1 MSLEETNSLDRSMV
15 GENENG
21 IIFYLPP
28 SILMRLYLA
37 KSSNVP
43 RALTSTMRNICQNNT
58 CMTSFH
64 EFSQRVLRPT
74 SSWALRKSFALFEYE
89 TSTQISAGFVIP
101 LGRRCSTSWQSH
113 HNHPGPKSHCVPGL
127 LGRVDTFGDWQGTL
141 ISWSQ
146 DDRNPRELNILWHH
160 RHMTMIPQSN
170 LK

>member
-1 MSLEETNSLDRSMV
+1 MSLEETKSLGRVMV

-43 RALTSTMRNICQNNT
+43 RVLSSTMWNTCQNNT

-64 EFSQRVLRPT
+64 EFSPRVFHPT
-74 SSWALRKSFALFEYE
+74 SSWALWKSFALFEYE

-101 LGRRCSTSWQSH
+101 LGRRFGAWQSH
-113 HNHPGPKSHCVPGL
+113 HNRSGPKSHCVPGL

-146 DDRNPRELNILWHH
+146 DDRNPRELNIFMKSQAYDHD
-160 RHMTMIPQSN
+160 TT
-170 LK
+170 K